1 MNPPSPLETEFR
13 FLAPRCLVPIIAKL
27 IKGGMRIAK
36 SNCAFA
42 TKPILWSIAAFFFLL
57 AGLAGLTGVFMG
69 GPEVRAGVRAPQPMC
84 TPCPGATATGLARK
98 ARVSATPAAIPPPTC
113 PGPECEKKIT
123 IFNNTDGT
131 IWVAIQAG
139 FQNPDPWLQALFGNN
154 QQSYAETHLS
164 RVYPTYPGG
173 IPAGGHI
180 RVTVPWYSELQ
191 GDVDQYVDWFNGG
204 RIVIFDSFEAVERAH
219 DQDRNRPLTV
229 TGNSPTFC
237 CEGCDA
243 ALSIYGDPVAYDDTK
258 IPFQLA
264 EYTFVNVTGN
274 PPYIIDLHVDYD
286 TSDVDQLYL
295 PVAISP
301 CSREPVSGTCRPDP
315 NALGYLGTTL
325 SVEDFSRKASR
336 WLDYVGWVRY
346 KSDLD
351 SDSHPR
357 IPAAYLVLIDQVN
370 VSHGSASLYTC
381 VPPQSTVRDMIH
393 QWQTCTVGN
402 PNSRE
407 CPQANLYKELNDYFQ
422 ANYSSYWN
430 GGTPPAPCM
439 PPWPEPSP
447 SPGSN
452 YPSPL
457 EVMPFVYGWVPFN
470 RDCTNGD
477 GCAKFNDLLCNPGP
491 ADTFNQVKS
500 DYIEQLQYN
509 YKNPGVDKSKWFNAY
524 TELVHEELNA
534 NVYAFSIDDAAGN
547 QNQPGEGIVLAIGG
561 SNGLPNPHPIPPPTP
576 PVDFSKDF
584 ALNLGDSIALSRPC
598 WQSYSVCGGPEM
610 QFPPPTYNSTT
621 RKWEQAPS
629 INVNTRA
636 HHISPLNPCTITIK
650 DAANQMYQFKV
661 KMAVPWPEW
670 NPPLCPGQPGRP
682 PSFDPNVVE
691 AVSAPSGWFGGF
703 NEQAN
708 PTPVSC
714 PGGISL
720 ARSFILSGEAPA
732 DLQPR
737 GRFKCPSPS
746 PSPSPSP
753 TPTPTGTP
761 TPAQSPVCGNPTPT
775 GTPSPSPTASP
786 TPTPTSTPCPP

>member
-1 MNPPSPLETEFR
+1 MHTVSSLKAKFR

-42 TKPILWSIAAFFFLL
+42 TKPILLSIAAFFLLL

-69 GPEVRAGVRAPQPMC
+69 RPEVRAEVMAPQAPMC
-84 TPCPGATATGLARK
+84 TPCPGATPTGLARVLARK
-98 ARVSATPAAIPPPTC
+98 ARVSAPAIPPPTC
-113 PGPECEKKIT
+113 PGPECQKKIT
-123 IFNNTDGT
+123 IFNNTNGT

-139 FQNPDPWLQALFGNN
+139 FQNPDPWLQALFGNI

-173 IPAGGHI
+173 IPTGGHI

-204 RIVIFDSFEAVERAH
+204 RLVIFDSFEAVERAH

-243 ALSIYGDPVAYDDTK
+243 ALSIYADPVAYDDTR

-274 PPYIIDLHVDYD
+274 PPYIVDLHVDYD

-301 CSREPVSGTCRPDP
+301 CSREPFSGTCPPNP

-325 SVEDFSRKASR
+325 SVADFTQKASH
-336 WLDYVGWVRY
+336 WLADVGWVRY

-351 SDSHPR
+351 SDEHPR
-357 IPAAYLVLIDQVN
+357 IPAAYLVMVDQVE
-370 VSHGSASLYTC
+370 VSKGHPSHYTC
-381 VPPQSTVRDMIH
+381 VPEQSSVRDMIH
-393 QWQTCTVGN
+393 QWQTCTVGR
-402 PNSRE
+402 PNRAE
-407 CPQANLYKELNDYFQ
+407 CPQADLYKELNDYFQ

-439 PPWPEPSP
+439 APPWPEPSP

-457 EVMPFVYGWVPFN
+457 EVMQYVYGWVPFN

-491 ADTFNQVKS
+491 EDTFNQVKS

-509 YKNPGVDKSKWFNAY
+509 YENVSKSKWFNAY
-524 TELVHEELNA
+524 TELVHEELGA
-534 NVYAFSIDDAAGN
+534 NVYAFSIDDSAGN
-547 QNQPGEGIVLAIGG
+547 QNQPGQGIVIAIGG
-561 SNGLPNPHPIPPPTP
+561 SNGLPNPHPIPPPIP

-584 ALNLGDSIALSRPC
+584 ALNLGDSIAQRRPC
-598 WQSYSVCGGPEM
+598 WQSYSVCGGTPTP
-610 QFPPPTYNSTT
+610 FPPPTYNSMT
-621 RKWEQAPS
+621 RRWEQAPS
-629 INVNTRA
+629 INVNTKA
-636 HHISPLNPCTITIK
+636 NHISPSNPCTITIK

-661 KMAVPWPEW
+661 KMAVPWPAW
-670 NPPLCPGQPGRP
+670 NPPLCPGQPGRR
-682 PSFDPNVVE
+682 PSVDPNVVE
-691 AVSAPSGWFGGF
+691 FVSAPPGWFGGF

-708 PTPVSC
+708 PTPVPC
-714 PGGISL
+714 PGIPPL
-720 ARSFILSGEAPA
+720 AKSFILSAEPPA
-732 DLQPR
+732 NTQPPGQFR
-737 GRFKCPSPS
+737 C
-746 PSPSPSP
+746 PSPSP
-753 TPTPTGTP
+753 TPSPSLTPIPTPTG
-761 TPAQSPVCGNPTPT
+761 SPVCGNPTPT
-775 GTPSPSPTASP
+775 GTPSPTPTASP
-786 TPTPTSTPCPP
+786 TPSPSPTPTPCLR